1 MIRKNFKF
9 NERKKYNMDGKR
21 AFVIGEDEYEYED
34 IPIFMLTQRR
44 RHKLEELIE
53 IYNMEDCPSE
63 AIPTR
68 KQVYE
73 YGILTEMLEDLKN
86 ELGELYLEEAKS
98 RWKSLNKK

>member
-1 MIRKNFKF
+1 
-9 NERKKYNMDGKR
+9 MDGKR
-21 AFVIGEDEYEYED
+21 AFVIGEDEYED
-34 IPIFMLTQRR
+34 ILMFMLTQRR

-63 AIPTR
+63 PIPTR

-86 ELGELYLEEAKS
+86 ELGELYFEKVKS
-98 RWKSLNKK
+98 RWESINKN